1 MVGLMV
7 CICSFSYRRIKW
19 ESTNVASQ
27 TSPLCKRGDGLTN
40 VASQTSP
47 LCKRGDGLVVGRGTL
62 LQLADKSTPSTLTH
76 TLHTHLV
83 PRVTV
88 GTIRTD
94 EQQLVSWIA

>member
-19 ESTNVASQ
+19 ES
-27 TSPLCKRGDGLTN
+27 TN